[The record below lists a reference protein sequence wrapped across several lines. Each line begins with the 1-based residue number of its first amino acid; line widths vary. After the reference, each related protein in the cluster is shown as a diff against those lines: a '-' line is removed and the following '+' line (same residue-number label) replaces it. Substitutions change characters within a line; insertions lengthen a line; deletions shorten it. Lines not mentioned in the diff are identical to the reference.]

1 MAGSTVTLRS
11 KPRRTFAIPSLSL
24 KSIQWTPRR
33 KKAAAIVGCA
43 LSLLILAGGIGMM
56 WWMRPPSLPTSVGEA
71 LAVMSSSRFD
81 RLDETRQSQ
90 YAAEAARLVGQLS
103 AEERRNLFR
112 DNDNR
117 DALRKLR
124 EEQEDID
131 ARKFAHGEKPENPL
145 RGPGGPEGV
154 GRGGGPGG
162 GGPGGG
168 GRAQRGPDAG
178 GGGPGGP
185 GGAGGGGRNGG
196 ENRVQRAI
204 ARLERALAGGNPQNT
219 ALRAEARARQAQQRQ
234 QSGGTSGPRRGG

>member
-11 KPRRTFAIPSLSL
+11 KPRRTFVLPRLSL
-24 KSIQWTPRR
+24 KGIQWTPRR
-33 KKAAAIVGCA
+33 KKTAAIAGCA
-43 LSLLILAGGIGMM
+43 LSLLILAGGVGMM
-56 WWMRPPSLPTSVGEA
+56 WWMRLPSLPTSVSEA
-71 LAVMSSSRFD
+71 LSVMGSSRFD

-103 AEERRNLFR
+103 AEERRALFTT
-112 DNDNR
+112 NENR

-131 ARKFAHGEKPENPL
+131 ARKIALGEKPENPL
-145 RGPGGPEGV
+145 RGPGGPG
-154 GRGGGPGG
+154 GG
-162 GGPGGG
+162 GGPGGN
-168 GRAQRGPDAG
+168 RAQRGPDAG
-178 GGGPGGP
+178 GGP
-185 GGAGGGGRNGG
+185 GGARNG